1 MRSTASLQC
10 RGIAGSRIDQGL
22 DGRFRSALGSLA
34 INVRDIASIRLTDI
48 SETSSSKFTR
58 SCAATLNVELKPGLW
73 QKMTVFMGNPTSFDD
88 RLQSDLMAIELTNQL
103 HPEKINGGNISLNY
117 TFDVRPDSK
126 EPEVKTPLQEKSS
139 AIYGDTLP
147 MTIVEPYLRM
157 SARALASVST
167 LPVQPV
173 AAPTSL
179 PAPAPLA
186 TPDTVASTPPTVDQG
201 VSAAR
206 QEQVPQEATAA
217 PTSHEAVQST
227 APPVP
232 PPVVNVSAAIRP
244 SFNCALATT
253 VIEHL
258 ICKDQRLAGLDIQLS
273 NVYKNAAAASA
284 DKNVLRAAQLR
295 WLTNER
301 NRCTTVECLSTNY
314 EQRIS
319 TLMSGRDE

>member
-1 MRSTASLQC
+1 
-10 RGIAGSRIDQGL
+10 
-22 DGRFRSALGSLA
+22 
-34 INVRDIASIRLTDI
+34 
-48 SETSSSKFTR
+48 
-58 SCAATLNVELKPGLW
+58 
-73 QKMTVFMGNPTSFDD
+73 MGNPTSFDD

-232 PPVVNVSAAIRP
+232 PPLVKEQARGS
-244 SFNCALATT
+244 SLALRHPNHPPATQKQRKLNPGALK
-253 VIEHL
+253 VI
-258 ICKDQRLAGLDIQLS
+258 
-273 NVYKNAAAASA
+273 AASA
-284 DKNVLRAAQLR
+284 
-295 WLTNER
+295 
-301 NRCTTVECLSTNY
+301 
-314 EQRIS
+314 RIHWATGQS
-319 TLMSGRDE
+319 DP